1 MPSQVAWSSL
11 SRWWE
16 LWGQGV
22 VTHANQHAI
31 SLATLSCHLWCL
43 AAQVQIPTCQIW
55 RALDSGRA
63 MSPGQGRE
71 GVSMKNWEMGLWE
84 RPGHLTD
91 YIPLAFPQPFPKR
104 RPKSSQKIPVQ
115 QARSQ
120 STSVPTRSSGETV
133 CAGSCGGRGHLHLT
147 SGQARPFQLSPGGQ
161 AWLNLLGEA
170 AWHLM

>member
-11 SRWWE
+11 SRWWG

-84 RPGHLTD
+84 QPVTSLTISPWLSHSLSPRGDPRAAKRSQCSRRGARAPQSPPGVLGRQ
-91 YIPLAFPQPFPKR
+91 YVLGPAGEEGISILPQAKPGLSNFPQ
-104 RPKSSQKIPVQ
+104 
-115 QARSQ
+115 
-120 STSVPTRSSGETV
+120 E
-133 CAGSCGGRGHLHLT
+133 GR
-147 SGQARPFQLSPGGQ
+147 
-161 AWLNLLGEA
+161 LG
-170 AWHLM
+170 